1 MSSLRLAANPGLP
14 SLSPSPRWAVSV
26 RRGARGLTLLFVAAA
41 LVVLPGTLWLLRA
54 PPTALAAPSDEA
66 AAQSRVEHLDAQKDQ
81 ASLSLMLLEGRLQAA
96 EDRTAAVDARV
107 TELEQ
112 ATEAAAGRREQARED
127 AGAVRAR
134 LADRLREGY
143 KSGSVGWLQLLFT
156 SEDLGELLQRARLLG
171 RVVDSEAQLLD
182 EVKAKG
188 DAEGRAVAELESLR
202 AEEAKSL
209 ESLKE
214 SRRELAQS
222 ASEQEALVAE
232 LGGRLEQARTQVE
245 EARERMATLNREQV
259 AARGDSRAD
268 SEQAADS
275 GGGSN
280 SAGSTNG
287 DSGTKAPPAA
297 SEGTVRS
304 NPVSAGAPRSGG
316 RQIEAKVTAYALPGT
331 TATGMPVGYGIIAV
345 DPRVIPLGTRLYVPG
360 YGEGIAADTGSAV
373 KGNVV
378 DVWLPSRDEALD
390 WGIKHLTVTVY
401 D

>member
-1 MSSLRLAANPGLP
+1 
-14 SLSPSPRWAVSV
+14 
-26 RRGARGLTLLFVAAA
+26 
-41 LVVLPGTLWLLRA
+41 VVLPATLLLLLA
-54 PPTALAAPSDEA
+54 PATALAAPSDVA
-66 AAQSRVEHLDAQKDQ
+66 AAQSSVDRLDAQKDQ
-81 ASLSLMLLEGRLQAA
+81 ASLSLMLLEDRLQAA

-107 TELEQ
+107 AELEQ
-112 ATEAAAGRREQARED
+112 EIEEAAGRREQARKD
-127 AGAVRAR
+127 AEGVRSR

-156 SEDLGELLQRARLLG
+156 SEDLGELLQRARILG

-222 ASEQEALVAE
+222 AAEQESLVAE

-245 EARERMATLNREQV
+245 EARQRMAALNREQV
-259 AARGDSRAD
+259 AARGDSRGD
-268 SEQAADS
+268 SEQAAGS
-275 GGGSN
+275 GGSN
-280 SAGSTNG
+280 STSSTNG
-287 DSGTKAPPAA
+287 DAGTKAPPAA
-297 SEGTVRS
+297 SEGPARS
-304 NPVSAGAPRSGG
+304 NPVSAGAPGGGG

-331 TATGMPVGYGIIAV
+331 TATGMSVGYGIIAV

>member
-1 MSSLRLAANPGLP
+1 MKRP
-14 SLSPSPRWAVSV
+14 
-26 RRGARGLTLLFVAAA
+26 LLLLLAAA
-41 LVVLPGTLWLLRA
+41 LVILPASLWLLLTPA
-54 PPTALAAPSDEA
+54 TALAAPSDVA
-66 AAQSRVEHLDAQKDQ
+66 AAQSSAERLDAQKDQ
-81 ASLSLMLLEGRLQAA
+81 ASLSLMLLEDRLQAA

-107 TELEQ
+107 AELEQ
-112 ATEAAAGRREQARED
+112 EMKAAAGRREQARKD
-127 AGAVRAR
+127 AEAVRSR

-156 SEDLGELLQRARLLG
+156 SEDLGELLQRARMLG

-182 EVKAKG
+182 EVKAKR
-188 DAEGRAVAELESLR
+188 DAEGRAVAELETLR

-214 SRRELAQS
+214 SRRELAQ
-222 ASEQEALVAE
+222 AAAEQEALVAE
-232 LGGRLEQARTQVE
+232 LGGRLDQARAQVA
-245 EARERMATLNREQV
+245 EARQRMAALNREQV
-259 AARGDSRAD
+259 AMRGESRGDAP
-268 SEQAADS
+268 QAAGS
-275 GGGSN
+275 GSSTGTS
-280 SAGSTNG
+280 STNG
-287 DSGTKAPPAA
+287 GSSTKAPSAA

-304 NPVSAGAPRSGG
+304 NPPSPGAPRGGG

>member
-1 MSSLRLAANPGLP
+1 M
-14 SLSPSPRWAVSV
+14 
-26 RRGARGLTLLFVAAA
+26 RRPVLLLLAAA
-41 LVVLPGTLWLLRA
+41 LVVFPVSLWLLLA
-54 PPTALAAPSDEA
+54 PATALAAPSDVA
-66 AAQSRVEHLDAQKDQ
+66 AAQSSVERLDAQKDQ
-81 ASLSLMLLEGRLQAA
+81 ASLSLMLLEDRLQAA
-96 EDRTAAVDARV
+96 EDHKAAVDARV
-107 TELEQ
+107 AELEQ
-112 ATEAAAGRREQARED
+112 EMEAAAGRREQARKD
-127 AGAVRAR
+127 AEAVRSR
-134 LADRLREGY
+134 LAERLREGY

-156 SEDLGELLQRARLLG
+156 SEDLGELLQRARVLG

-188 DAEGRAVAELESLR
+188 DAEGRAVAELQSLR

-209 ESLKE
+209 ESLEE
-214 SRRELAQS
+214 SRRELAQ
-222 ASEQEALVAE
+222 AAAEQESLVEE
-232 LGGRLEQARTQVE
+232 LGGRLEQARAQVQ
-245 EARERMATLNREQV
+245 EARERMAALNREQV
-259 AARGDSRAD
+259 AARGETTRGDS
-268 SEQAADS
+268 
-275 GGGSN
+275 
-280 SAGSTNG
+280 SAGSAQAASGGSSSGNSTNG
-287 DSGTKAPPAA
+287 GSSTKAPSAA

-304 NPVSAGAPRSGG
+304 NPPNAGAPRSGG